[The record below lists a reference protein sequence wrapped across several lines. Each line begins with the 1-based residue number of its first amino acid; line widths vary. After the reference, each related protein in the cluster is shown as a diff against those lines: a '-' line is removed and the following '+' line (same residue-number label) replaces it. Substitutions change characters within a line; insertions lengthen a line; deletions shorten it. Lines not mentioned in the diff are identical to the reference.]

1 MKLFRKMIVLVMAL
15 ATLPSIGVL
24 GSLPST
30 DIVSSV
36 ETYADD
42 TDTAKATQLL
52 ELVNGYRQ
60 ENGLEPFN
68 TCQVMDTMASV
79 RATEVTDGVYL
90 NRPDGS
96 YYGTI
101 FTEYGVS
108 TSTFNQNSYYGT
120 VGYDTP
126 EQAFESFK
134 ANDRHNGNMLS
145 TAYNYIGIG
154 VYTLNGKTYYYQLF
168 CYSDTLTPDAEVT
181 TTTTTTET
189 STTTEATT
197 TTTAETTTEVTTT
210 TEDTTTVTT
219 TEATTQV
226 TLSDEELR
234 AKYNLDVNNDGF
246 VNVIDLTIIK
256 KYVLGILYY

>member
-24 GSLPST
+24 GNLPST

-52 ELVNGYRQ
+52 ELVNSYRQ

-168 CYSDTLTPDAEVT
+168 CYSDTLVPDAEVT
-181 TTTTTTET
+181 TTATET